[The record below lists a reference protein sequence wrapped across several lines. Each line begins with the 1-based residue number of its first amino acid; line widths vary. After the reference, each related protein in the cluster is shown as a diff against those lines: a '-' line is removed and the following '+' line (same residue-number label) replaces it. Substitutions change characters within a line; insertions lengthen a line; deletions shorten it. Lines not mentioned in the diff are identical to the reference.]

1 MARLIFKAP
10 YYKPVKNAKNG
21 QSRGAYAKYIATRDG
36 VELLQSRS
44 GIADYINERKG
55 SNGMFSDKGI
65 VINLSQISKE
75 IDEHKGNVWGLIFS
89 LKREDAERLGYNSAE
104 QWMDLLR
111 SRRNDIAKEMRIAPN
126 NLRWYAAYH
135 NSETHPHVHMLVWS
149 ENPHEPHLSTTG
161 IHNIK
166 HTVANDI
173 FRQDL
178 ISVYKNQTETRDQIK
193 ENFRKRMDLLLSDL
207 SNGNFDFNLEII
219 LKFEKLREKINE
231 HKGKKVYGYL
241 NKSTKS
247 LVDEI
252 VKLVANDEKISE
264 LYDLWYAH
272 KCETYRTYTDVMPEK
287 ILLEENDEFKSL
299 RNAVVKMA
307 VEFEFSNSFP
317 REKAKEPSNEHS
329 NSSISD
335 LKLYAEF
342 GDKYAMYKLGKLYL
356 ENHDDADEAEFWL
369 RESAEENYIH
379 AIFLLYECYRDGK
392 FSDKDNSEMRY
403 LMMAVNRGYAPAEY
417 EYGRILREEN
427 PSAAMELFRK
437 SAWHGSDC
445 GSYAYAKML
454 YEYGEIEEAK
464 EYFERAAANNPML
477 QMRVGL
483 EYCYRFND
491 WERGKEHL
499 NSSAEKGF
507 NPAKEAMKVIN
518 QGLDARIIIGV
529 LDLFYYAGNIID
541 ERADYYSSDEAD
553 QGVDKK
559 LRNEI
564 RMKREGWGMSMR

>member
-1 MARLIFKAP
+1 MAGLIFKAP
-10 YYKPVKNAKNG
+10 YYKPGKNAKNSQG
-21 QSRGAYAKYIATRDG
+21 RGAYAKYIATRDG
-36 VELLQSRS
+36 VELLQTRS
-44 GIADYINERKG
+44 GMADYINERKG

-65 VINLSQISKE
+65 VINLSQIEKE

-89 LKREDAERLGYNSAE
+89 LKREDSERLGYNSAE
-104 QWMDLLR
+104 QWMNLLR
-111 SRRNDIAKEMRIAPN
+111 SRRNDIAKEMRISPN

-166 HTVANDI
+166 HAIANDI

-178 ISVYKNQTETRDQIK
+178 ISVYKSQTATRDNIK
-193 ENFRKRMDLLLSDL
+193 DSFRKRMNRLLSDL
-207 SNGNFDFNLEII
+207 YNGNYDFDLEFI
-219 LKFEKLREKINE
+219 LKFQKLREKIDE

-247 LVDEI
+247 LADEI
-252 VKLVANDEKISE
+252 VKLVASDEKISE
-264 LYDLWYAH
+264 LYDLWYEY
-272 KCETYRTYTDVMPEK
+272 KCETYRTYTDVMPDK
-287 ILLEENDEFKSL
+287 IPLEDNDEFKSL

-307 VEFEFSNSFP
+307 VEFDFANSFP

-329 NSSISD
+329 SSSISD

-356 ENHDDADEAEFWL
+356 ENYDDIDEAEYWL
-369 RESAEENYIH
+369 KEAAADNYIH

-392 FSDKDNSEMRY
+392 IPNKDDLKMRY
-403 LMMAVNRGYAPAEY
+403 LTMAANRGYAPAEY
-417 EYGRILREEN
+417 EYGKMIREEN
-427 PSAAMELFRK
+427 PSAAMEFFRR

-445 GSYAYAKML
+445 GAYAYAKML
-454 YEYGEIEEAK
+454 CEYGETEEAK
-464 EYFERAAANNPML
+464 QYFEHAAASNPML

-491 WERGKEHL
+491 WNRGKEHL
-499 NSSAEKGF
+499 NSSAEKGYR
-507 NPAKEAMKVIN
+507 PAQEAMNAISRE
-518 QGLDARIIIGV
+518 LDARIVIGA

-541 ERADYYSSDEAD
+541 EKANYYNSNDAS
-553 QGVDKK
+553 QSIDKK
-559 LRNEI
+559 LRDEI
-564 RMKREGWGMSMR
+564 RMKREGWGMTMR